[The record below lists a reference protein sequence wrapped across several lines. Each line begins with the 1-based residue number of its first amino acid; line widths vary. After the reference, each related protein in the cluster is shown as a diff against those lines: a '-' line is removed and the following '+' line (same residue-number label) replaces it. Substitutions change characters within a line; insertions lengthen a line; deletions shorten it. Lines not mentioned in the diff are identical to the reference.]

1 MDEVLLNI
9 YEKDQVKNLT
19 KVAMAGD
26 KTEFNDEAFDR
37 EYSQFAT
44 LNRYRQQGRPLPQK
58 LPPLAPHDLRASSQ
72 LIRRA
77 ADETASL
84 LSVTPSI
91 DGKSEA
97 RQNKVGKDKYE
108 NTEKGDRDGARKEHE
123 QDTKKEVDL
132 SVHVETRG

>member
-77 ADETASL
+77 ADETASYCCGSKEKEKIFASMEVL
-84 LSVTPSI
+84 L
-91 DGKSEA
+91 
-97 RQNKVGKDKYE
+97 
-108 NTEKGDRDGARKEHE
+108 
-123 QDTKKEVDL
+123 KKK
-132 SVHVETRG
+132 